1 MDRGGDMSQTYE
13 GRDTSTATAHEGLA
27 RRLWEAN
34 SDLAHAALE
43 HPFVQGLAAGTLPR
57 ERFQHYIVQDAYY
70 LEAFARAFAFALAHS
85 PDREGMAVFFE
96 LLGGVQ
102 RELPLHNGYAQRWG
116 ISLDAVVPSAATLNY
131 TDFLL
136 SRAALG
142 DVAVTCAAMIPC
154 MRLYAYLGQTL
165 AAQGAGREENPY
177 GEWVRTYSSGESEA
191 LTQRLEALLDRY
203 GRDTSA
209 VRAAYRRAMQ
219 LEVAFFES
227 SFTAGG

>member
-1 MDRGGDMSQTYE
+1 MSQMMPQATTN
-13 GRDTSTATAHEGLA
+13 DTPTAPAQESLA

-34 SDLAHAALE
+34 ADLAHAALE

-57 ERFQHYIVQDAYY
+57 ERFQHYIMQDAYY

-102 RELPLHNGYAQRWG
+102 RELPLHNGYAKRWG
-116 ISLDAVVPSAATLNY
+116 IALDAVTPSSATLNY

-136 SRAALG
+136 ARAATG
-142 DVAVTCAAMIPC
+142 DVGVTCAAMIPC

-165 AAQGAGREENPY
+165 AAQGAGSEENPY
-177 GEWVRTYSSGESEA
+177 GEWVRTYASPESEA

-203 GRDTSA
+203 ARDTPT

-219 LEVAFFES
+219 LEVAFFQA
-227 SFTAGG
+227 SFAGGS

>member
-1 MDRGGDMSQTYE
+1 MNTASDAN
-13 GRDTSTATAHEGLA
+13 DTPTESPQDSLA
-27 RRLWEAN
+27 LRLWEAN
-34 SDLAHAALE
+34 SDLARAALG

-57 ERFQHYIVQDAYY
+57 ERFQHYIMQDAYY

-102 RELPLHNGYAQRWG
+102 RELPLHNGYAKRWG
-116 ISLDAVVPSAATLNY
+116 IALDAVTPSSATLNY

-136 SRAALG
+136 ARAALG
-142 DVAVTCAAMIPC
+142 DVGVTCAAMIPC

-165 AAQGAGREENPY
+165 AAQGAGREENSY
-177 GEWVRTYSSGESEA
+177 GEWVRTYASSESEA
-191 LTQRLEALLDRY
+191 LTERLEALLDRY
-203 GRDTSA
+203 ARDTPA

-219 LEVAFFES
+219 LEVAFFEAG
-227 SFTAGG
+227 FAGGS